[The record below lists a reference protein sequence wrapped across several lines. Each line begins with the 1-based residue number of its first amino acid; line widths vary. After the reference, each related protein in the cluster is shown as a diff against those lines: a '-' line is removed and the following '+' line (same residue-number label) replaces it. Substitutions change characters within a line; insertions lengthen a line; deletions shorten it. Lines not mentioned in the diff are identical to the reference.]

1 MTDLTQHPHATASVS
16 PSDAVLGGNEPPQ
29 SPADGGTTIEVNEQT
44 GLPGRC
50 EFGPYV
56 VGSQEAVRRVLE
68 HAAGS
73 GETSF
78 LTGSGSRVAEMELLL
93 RTVFGIVLA
102 LNFGPEEH
110 VSVAHHVCGPAPA
123 GRLSTLRITASAP
136 LSQHLTR
143 WELRAR
149 AAAEPNGTALD
160 GLRQLIDTGVTPGF
174 ALTGPETY
182 PGAELP
188 ADLPL
193 RCVAQAIN
201 GGVMVW
207 LDARRDV
214 ADSVRLEALA
224 GQTAA
229 LIHAA
234 GQDPDALLG
243 ALVQNLRQ
251 STFDVHVVSPGW
263 FSEIENSLRSWGA
276 AIGLPLTV
284 RRTEWEETQVRAQ
297 GTDVLQPHPWGTNL
311 VVVARDLTGLGPPQ
325 SASGL
330 AARLPDGTAIADL
343 RANET
348 YELFDEIVLRSR
360 YLRGGVEIRDS
371 DLVVDVGAN
380 IGLFTLY
387 AAAQASDVRVHAFEP
402 VPAAAEALE
411 TNVSAYGIRA
421 VVERAAL
428 GRTTGQGEFTHYPK
442 SSLQSGLY
450 TDPDADEAIVREY
463 ARRRADGLPPAPLP
477 SRDVMAALAPELH
490 GRLADRQQLTVAVLR
505 LSDWIRDRAID
516 RIHLLKVDAERAEED
531 VLAGIDLEHWPLI
544 EQVVVEVHDI
554 DGRVRRLCALLD
566 ERGFDTLVEQDDLF
580 AGSEI
585 VMLYAWRPHQAQTPA
600 PWAARQAEAAER
612 WAAIS
617 SLPVIVTVPPG
628 TPEVDV
634 QRVQR
639 EATARGLGWASP
651 PANGSAPAWAEAVL
665 RQVTVADRPVA
676 KAVVVDADNT
686 LWGGV
691 CGEVGPEQVE
701 VDGPFRQVQEFL
713 SEQARAGRAL
723 ALCSRN
729 NVDDLRATFAAH
741 PDMPLTLD
749 DFATVHATWG
759 AKSDAVTSIAD
770 ELGIA
775 VESLV
780 LVDDSPAERAE
791 VAHHHP
797 GLTIVELPDD
807 PQGYMEVLRA
817 TWQLSLDAP
826 ATAEDTTRARGY
838 GVEVKRKAVA
848 ARVGSRREYLRDL
861 SLAIDIR
868 DAAADEADRVSQLAA
883 RTTQFN
889 LGLRRHTPIS
899 ARHLIASSSV
909 TVTVRVRDRFGDY
922 GLVGFASAVAADG
935 VLLVR
940 DFFLSCRAMGRN
952 VEWCLLRAL
961 GQRAADSGLTGV
973 RLEAVTG
980 ARNLP
985 ARAFARV
992 ARTLYPLGGSAE
1004 ETLLDANGLV
1014 QLDWQ
1019 LIDIPQAPEA
1029 PGRADMPTTVFP
1041 RVRWP
1046 VSAMAA
1052 RQAAATAAFPSTY
1065 RELST
1070 VYIAPETAIERH
1082 IVAMWE
1088 DVLGVRPIGVVDD
1101 LHALGG
1107 DSLAAAVICA
1117 RLREDGLDLS
1127 LADLLCQPTVR
1138 GVSLLAHSISPTSPD
1153 AADIQHAADAG
1164 APVPA
1169 SPGQQRI
1176 WTAEAIGQDGNAQ
1189 IIPTAHRIT
1198 GLLDTTRLCEAFTIV
1213 VDRHQTLRTSVT
1225 EHDGQLRHN
1234 LLQPVNFD
1242 LAVIDLTG
1250 LPPELRD
1257 EETRREA
1264 RDFFA
1269 APFDLEQDILIRA
1282 TAIHLDTEDHLLL
1295 IAVHHSACDG
1305 WSMDVI
1311 HRDLSSAYADPSALA
1326 VLPPPAPFAHY
1337 SRTMADRH
1345 RHGAF
1350 DAEITQVLSTV
1361 DAVTARPWST
1371 ESGQG
1376 VCPRHH
1382 RFALGLDVV
1391 QRVRASAQARSASPF
1406 HLYLAAYQLLLA
1418 ATADSEAVVSGVP
1431 VANRTDPAYAETV
1444 GFFANLV
1451 PVPLH
1456 VDWASTIGRHLT
1468 TALTT
1473 SGKALRHA
1481 EVPYGLLTQARP
1493 SARGLFDNLFTL
1505 QPPPAHGLVLPGCA
1519 SAWAEPAVWPQPFPV
1534 MLDLQ
1539 ENPGGATGLLRTDA
1553 HVVMPVI
1560 ADWIAEAYPLVLAA
1574 VCTLPSLPLERLRA
1588 VLQLPDPDVRRL
1600 VRARLRALTEREAAP
1615 DA

>member
-1 MTDLTQHPHATASVS
+1 MTGLTQHPHATASVS
-16 PSDAVLGGNEPPQ
+16 ASETVLGGDVPPP
-29 SPADGGTTIEVNEQT
+29 SPADGGTTIEVDEET

-56 VGSQEAVRRVLE
+56 VGSQEAVRRVLG

-93 RTVFGIVLA
+93 RTVFATVLA

-110 VSVAHHVCGPAPA
+110 VTLAHHVRGPAPA

-136 LSQHLTR
+136 LSHHLTR

-149 AAAEPNGTALD
+149 SAAEPNGTALD
-160 GLRQLIDTGVTPGF
+160 GLRQLVDTGLTPGF
-174 ALTGPETY
+174 ALTDPETY

-193 RCVAQAIN
+193 RCVAQAID
-201 GGVMVW
+201 GEVVVW

-214 ADSVRLEALA
+214 SDSVRLEALA

-229 LIHAA
+229 LIHTA
-234 GQDPDALLG
+234 GQDPDAPLG
-243 ALVQNLRQ
+243 ALVQRLRQ

-263 FSEIENSLRSWGA
+263 FSEIENSLRAWGA

-284 RRTEWEETQVRAQ
+284 RRTEWEETQVRAL
-297 GTDVLQPHPWGTNL
+297 GTDALQPRPWGTNL

-325 SASGL
+325 SVGSL
-330 AARLPDGTAIADL
+330 AGGLPDGTAIADL
-343 RANET
+343 QANET

-360 YLRGGVEIRDS
+360 YLRGGVEIRDG

-387 AAAQASDVRVHAFEP
+387 AAAQARDVRVHAFEP

-411 TNVSAYGIRA
+411 KNVSAYGIQA

-477 SRDVMAALAPELH
+477 SQDVVAALAPELH
-490 GRLADRQQLTVAVLR
+490 GRLADRQRLTVAVLR
-505 LSDWIRDRAID
+505 LSDWIRERAID

-566 ERGFDTLVEQDDLF
+566 DRGFDTLVEQDDLF

-617 SLPVIVTVPPG
+617 SLPVVVTVPPG

-639 EATARGLGWASP
+639 EATARGLGWAAP
-651 PANGSAPAWAEAVL
+651 PADGSAPAWAEAVL
-665 RQVTVADRPVA
+665 RQMTVADRPVA

-749 DFATVHATWG
+749 DFATIHATWG
-759 AKSDAVTSIAD
+759 AKSDAVTRIAD
-770 ELGIA
+770 ELGFA
-775 VESLV
+775 AESLV

-807 PQGYMEVLRA
+807 PQGYMEALRA

-826 ATAEDTTRARGY
+826 ATAEDTARAHGY

-848 ARVGSRREYLRDL
+848 ARAGSRSEYLRDL
-861 SLAIDIR
+861 SLVIDIR

-889 LGLRRHTPIS
+889 LGMRRYTPIS
-899 ARHLIASSSV
+899 ARQLIASPSV
-909 TVTVRVRDRFGDY
+909 TVTVRVHDRFGDY
-922 GLVGFASAVAADG
+922 GLVGFASAVAVDG
-935 VLLVR
+935 VLLVG

-961 GQRAADSGLTGV
+961 GQRAADSGLAGV

-985 ARAFARV
+985 ARAFARA
-992 ARTLYPLGGSAE
+992 ARTLYPLGGSTE
-1004 ETLLDANGLV
+1004 ENLLDANDLV

-1019 LIDIPQAPEA
+1019 LIDIPRAPEV
-1029 PGRADMPTTVFP
+1029 PVRADAPATAFP

-1052 RQAAATAAFPSTY
+1052 RQAAATAALPSTY

-1070 VYIAPETAIERH
+1070 VYISPETATERQ
-1082 IVAMWE
+1082 IVAVWE

-1107 DSLAAAVICA
+1107 NSLAAAVICA
-1117 RLREDGLDLS
+1117 RLRQDGLDLS

-1138 GVSLLAHSISPTSPD
+1138 GASLLAHPISPTSP
-1153 AADIQHAADAG
+1153 ASADVHHADAG

-1198 GLLDTTRLCEAFTIV
+1198 GLLDTTRLREAFTIV

-1225 EHDGQLRHN
+1225 EHDGRLRHR
-1234 LLQPVNFD
+1234 LLQPVNFN

-1250 LPPELRD
+1250 LTRELRD
-1257 EETRREA
+1257 EESSREA

-1282 TAIHLDTEDHLLL
+1282 TAIRLDTEDHLLL

-1311 HRDLSSAYADPSALA
+1311 HRDLSSAYTDPSTLA
-1326 VLPPPAPFAHY
+1326 VLPQPAPFAHY
-1337 SRTMADRH
+1337 SRTVAARH
-1345 RHGAF
+1345 RHREF
-1350 DAEITQVLSTV
+1350 DAEITHVLSTV
-1361 DAVTARPWST
+1361 DAVHARPWST

-1376 VCPRHH
+1376 VCPQHR
-1382 RFALGLDVV
+1382 RFALGLDA
-1391 QRVRASAQARSASPF
+1391 VRHVRTSAQARSTSPF

-1418 ATADSEAVVSGVP
+1418 ATADSDAVVSGVP
-1431 VANRTDPAYAETV
+1431 VANRTDPTYAETV

-1451 PVPLH
+1451 PVPLQ
-1456 VDWASTIGRHLT
+1456 VDWAATIGRHLT

-1473 SGKALRHA
+1473 SGKALQHA

-1493 SARGLFDNLFTL
+1493 STRGLFDNLFTL

-1519 SAWAEPAVWPQPFPV
+1519 SAWAEPALWPQPFPV

-1539 ENPGGATGLLRTDA
+1539 EHPGGATGLLRTDA
-1553 HVVMPVI
+1553 HAVMPVI

-1574 VCTLPSLPLERLRA
+1574 VCTLPSLPLEQLRSA
-1588 VLQLPDPDVRRL
+1588 LQPPDPDVRQL
-1600 VRARLRALTEREAAP
+1600 VRARLQALTEREAAP